1 MYWAGLNSV
10 EPNGAIHQLEIW
22 RIKKQGLAGS
32 ALRACRGI
40 PLKISKAN
48 STEQNVE

>member
-22 RIKKQGLAGS
+22 RIKNRVWLDRPYVPAEAS
-32 ALRACRGI
+32 R
-40 PLKISKAN
+40 LKISKAN